1 MLNKKSEIVL
11 VNDKLYHLGIKKPDL
26 AENIFIVGD
35 PARAIRVSQ
44 EFDWIDCEISN
55 REYLTLTGSY
65 HGIPVSVIGTGI
77 GTDNVEIA
85 LVEAYIAHEFDLKK
99 AEKQQNCNPLTIIR
113 LGTSGGVQSD
123 VTPGSLAISS
133 YALGLDSTGIY
144 YEQSAED
151 KIVNKIEAEASK
163 ILNSAIDAKS
173 RFKGKITPYASKASS
188 EVTMAL
194 INQAAAHSVEFETGI
209 TVSSPGFY
217 GPSSRYIEGLNNT
230 LPDIKGSLSSINIDG
245 LKVHNMEMESS
256 LFFHL
261 CSQLGYRAGTICTV
275 ISGPNDSDSIIDYEA
290 AIGNTIKIGL
300 NALMELN
307 DAQ

>member
-1 MLNKKSEIVL
+1 MLNKKSEIVI
-11 VNDKLYHLGIKKPDL
+11 VDEKLYHLGIKKSDL

-44 EFDWIDCEISN
+44 EFDQIDCEISN
-55 REYLTLTGSY
+55 REYLTFTGSY
-65 HGIPVSVIGTGI
+65 RGIPVSVIGTGI

-85 LVEAYIAHEFDLKK
+85 LVEAYIAHEFDLKS
-99 AEKQQNCNPLTIIR
+99 AEKLQNCSPLTIIR
-113 LGTSGGVQSD
+113 LGTSGGVQPD

-144 YEQSAED
+144 YEQPTED
-151 KIVNKIEAEASK
+151 LIVERIETEASK
-163 ILNSAIDAKS
+163 ILNSAIDKKS
-173 RFKGKITPYASKASS
+173 RFKGKITPYASKATS

-194 INQAAAHSVEFETGI
+194 INQAEAYGVEFETGI

-230 LPDIKGSLSSINIDG
+230 LSDIKGSLSSLNIDG

-290 AIGNTIKIGL
+290 AIGNTIRIGL
-300 NALMELN
+300 NALVELN
-307 DAQ
+307 DD

>member
-1 MLNKKSEIVL
+1 MNKKSEIVI
-11 VNDKLYHLGIKKPDL
+11 VNNKLYHLGIKKSDL

-194 INQAAAHSVEFETGI
+194 INQAAAHGVEFETGI

>member
-1 MLNKKSEIVL
+1 MTNCITSALKNLILLKISLLLVILPGPFACLKSL
-11 VNDKLYHLGIKKPDL
+11 T
-26 AENIFIVGD
+26 
-35 PARAIRVSQ
+35 
-44 EFDWIDCEISN
+44 WIDCEISN
-55 REYLTLTGSY
+55 REYLTFTGSY
-65 HGIPVSVIGTGI
+65 RGIPVSVIGTGI

-85 LVEAYIAHEFDLKK
+85 LVEAYIAHEFDLKS

-163 ILNSAIDAKS
+163 ILNSAIDVKS

-194 INQAAAHSVEFETGI
+194 INQAAAHGVEFETGI

-230 LPDIKGSLSSINIDG
+230 LPDIKGSLSSLNIDG